1 MFDTAVVV
9 AAAEVGRR
17 RGAVRVATAPLR
29 MPRGAFPLDRLGK
42 TPPRRYLC
50 LTALAAAAVGHR
62 TSRGHHPLAAGV
74 ASPSGTTY
82 GVGLVALRRGTS
94 ARPCQMGPHHYV
106 DDSPPCR
113 PRRIHPRTPRGGF
126 VVEYDAW
133 SHPEWEEV
141 GCVCCCWP
149 CAVMAW
155 VHPPPHL
162 SLAAPIEC
170 GPVDRASP
178 LAADT
183 SCHGLGPLAPT
194 GPPPRRRR
202 APLAVGPIPVLVKTV
217 EGWNWSSA
225 HPHSTHGS
233 LPLRAPDDDAQ
244 VQERDHSAHGRDLR
258 CYRDGTTRTKGA
270 SSHAASSARG
280 CRRGLDSHGGD
291 GWGTPAAR
299 RRTHRLRLL
308 LNLGCERCQRRECRR
323 DGDVGR
329 RCLLVQA
336 ATTPRGMYG
345 ALDWVRELSCCGRAC
360 ESPWSGEWPR
370 NCREGGFR
378 IVAAASSS
386 QSPPSSPCEL
396 ARGRV

>member
-1 MFDTAVVV
+1 MFDTAVVVVVV
-9 AAAEVGRR
+9 AAAEVGR

-74 ASPSGTTY
+74 ASPSGTTTARY
-82 GVGLVALRRGTS
+82 EGVGLVALRRGTS
-94 ARPCQMGPHHYV
+94 ARPCPVGPHLD
-106 DDSPPCR
+106 DDSPACSSR
-113 PRRIHPRTPRGGF
+113 PPRIHPRTPRGGF

-149 CAVMAW
+149 CAVMAG
-155 VHPPPHL
+155 VHPPPHP

-183 SCHGLGPLAPT
+183 SCHGLGPPAPT
-194 GPPPRRRR
+194 GPPPRRRH

-225 HPHSTHGS
+225 HRRSTHGS
-233 LPLRAPDDDAQ
+233 LPPRAPDD
-244 VQERDHSAHGRDLR
+244 VQDRDHSVHGRGLR

-270 SSHAASSARG
+270 SSHRHAASSARG
-280 CRRGLDSHGGD
+280 CRRGLDSLGGD
-291 GWGTPAAR
+291 GWETPAAR

-308 LNLGCERCQRRECRR
+308 LNLECERCLRRECRR

-329 RCLLVQA
+329 RCPLGQA
-336 ATTPRGMYG
+336 ATNPRGMYG
-345 ALDWVRELSCCGRAC
+345 ALD
-360 ESPWSGEWPR
+360 
-370 NCREGGFR
+370 
-378 IVAAASSS
+378 
-386 QSPPSSPCEL
+386 
-396 ARGRV
+396 